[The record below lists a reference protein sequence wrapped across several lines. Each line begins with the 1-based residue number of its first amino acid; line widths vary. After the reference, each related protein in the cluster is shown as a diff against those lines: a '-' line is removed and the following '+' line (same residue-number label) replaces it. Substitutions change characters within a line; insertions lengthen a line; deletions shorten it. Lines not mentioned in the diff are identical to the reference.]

1 MKKVLLT
8 LVCLA
13 TSLVWGVK
21 GTAQTTTTL
30 SDGTHSAVV
39 VKSADGRKLTVTA
52 DGDLKDLKCA
62 NGEKS
67 FTANA
72 VNNVFVDVNDTKTSV
87 KAGDKYNDANSYFQA
102 SRTYSPL
109 TIADENKKEGKVYSF
124 TQKAYDAPLYVF
136 TNELNDYTA
145 YELISIKSDDTPY
158 KVGKYNL
165 YSLYTEADLSK
176 GNWTDDSFF
185 RILKEGETEVS
196 VNSTRILTMTEL
208 EENGYVTSATK
219 TMMVNLAGNVFKS
232 TDGGKTYVSVANG
245 DVYDENAVY
254 YIGGETTYD
263 VLADVDSYTEDVF
276 VSFAEYLPTLMEGV
290 TSAKFTSKDAN
301 KPSMIDNAFVQS
313 LMNTQVRILDL
324 SGVKIDAII
333 SPFTDNEI
341 SQMTENGTFI
351 MGKAQEIYKSNNFIE
366 TLYTPQV
373 NAGGE
378 LKLNVFGKL
387 SKLRYL
393 YLSEGI
399 ETLGY
404 KALLKNDIRLSG
416 LTFPNS
422 LKYIK
427 EYACA
432 NHFQAANG
440 ASTGLNTVYD
450 EATGKYDAKEVP
462 WIETLVFPAG
472 LLEIETNAFGSTCP
486 KDVYFLG
493 VDAPKVAKHA
503 FGDNGYLSNNTLKP
517 TTEVAD
523 GDGKNPVTVDL
534 STGEAVRSCYNTKNG
549 WIMMLHYPRECTE
562 AQAAKYT
569 DLSRKYERIEYN
581 YVEQKSGIY
590 SPGKEKTPLK
600 GNTLATT
607 NEALKEFE
615 NIYPQKG
622 YYGGNYSGG
631 YYDAY
636 TKDQYLWPSMGM
648 IYRATV
654 AAQNDVLW
662 DGVTSIGDGIRKY
675 DETFVGDG
683 SEYIG
688 LHQFTLAKADAES
701 KSDTKK
707 FPMDK
712 YADGEWH
719 TICLP
724 FNITKG
730 QMKEIFG
737 RAKEDTE
744 GKYENIRLC
753 KFSHVIRVTGA
764 KAQLKL
770 CFNDERFHRDEITDD
785 DVVLE
790 AHVSYMIKAKKEN
803 AVSGDEVVMTDYQ
816 MVPGNP
822 IPTQIFGN
830 ASGGMQTTDDDEE
843 SDYSYRFIGTYLPNI
858 KMPKFS
864 YFFSKNKKLFRF
876 QGGTAGKWNPYTSII
891 EAPLGGDDDQI
902 FFGGNGDDTNA
913 KMYTALGEKFDEAT
927 GINDVIIEAAGE
939 IVYTNCNVYNLNGQL
954 VSNHGTDG
962 LQKGIYIVSGK
973 KVLVK

>member
-8 LVCLA
+8 MVCLA

-39 VKSADGRKLTVTA
+39 VKSADGSKLTVTA

-72 VNNVFVDVNDTKTSV
+72 VNNVFVDVNGTKTSV
-87 KAGDKYNDANSYFQA
+87 KAGDKYDDANSYFQA

-165 YSLYTEADLSK
+165 YSLYTEGDLSK

-185 RILKEGETEVS
+185 RILKEGETEAS
-196 VNSTRILTMTEL
+196 VNSTRNLTMTEL
-208 EENGYVTSATK
+208 EEDGYVISATK

-263 VLADVDSYTEDVF
+263 ALADVDSFTEDVV
-276 VSFAEYLPTLMEGV
+276 VSFAEYLPALMEDV
-290 TSAKFTSKDAN
+290 TSAKFTSKDAKN
-301 KPSMIDNAFVQS
+301 PSMIDNSITQA
-313 LMNTQVRILDL
+313 LMTTKVRVLDL
-324 SGVKIDAII
+324 SGVKIDEIKT
-333 SPFTDNEI
+333 PFTNENASDCTI
-341 SQMTENGTFI
+341 DATF
-351 MGKAQEIYKSNNFIE
+351 GFADDAYKINEYIE

-378 LKLNVFGKL
+378 IKWNVFGKL
-387 SKLRYL
+387 TKLRFL
-393 YLSEGI
+393 HLSEGI
-399 ETLGY
+399 ETLGVNAIY
-404 KALLKNDIRLSG
+404 KNEVKLSE
-416 LTFPNS
+416 LTFPNT
-422 LKYIK
+422 LKYIRK
-427 EYACA
+427 GACQD
-432 NHFQAANG
+432 HFQAANG
-440 ASTGLNTVYD
+440 ASTGLNKVFN
-450 EATGKYDAKEVP
+450 EETGKYDDKEVP

-503 FGDNGYLSNNTLKP
+503 FGDNGYLSNNTLQP
-517 TTEVAD
+517 TAEVAD
-523 GDGKNPVTVDL
+523 GDGKNPVKIEL

-600 GNTLATT
+600 GNTNATT

-615 NIYPQKG
+615 NIYPRKG
-622 YYGGNYSGG
+622 FYGGNYSGG

-688 LHQFTLAKADAES
+688 LHQFTLAKGDAES

-737 RAKEDTE
+737 RAEKDTE
-744 GKYENIRLC
+744 GKYDNIRLC
-753 KFSHVIRVTGA
+753 KFSHVIRVADGV
-764 KAQLKL
+764 KDQLKL
-770 CFNDERFHRDEITDD
+770 CFNDERFHREDITDD

-803 AVSGDEVVMTDYQ
+803 AVSGGEVVMTGYQ

-830 ASGGMQTTDDDEE
+830 AKGGIQTAEGDEGDE
-843 SDYSYRFIGTYLPNI
+843 FSYRFIGTYLPNI
-858 KMPKFS
+858 KMPQYS
-864 YFFSKNKKLFRF
+864 YFFSKTKKAFRF
-876 QGGTAGKWNPYTSII
+876 QGGTTGKWNPYTSVI
-891 EAPLGGDDDQI
+891 EAPLGFEDNGI
-902 FFGGNGDDTNA
+902 FFGGDDTYA
-913 KMYTALGEKFDEAT
+913 KLHTALGEKFDEVT
-927 GINDVIIEAAGE
+927 GVDNVTIEAADE
-939 IVYTNCNVYNLNGQL
+939 VVYTNGNVYNLNGQL
-954 VSNHGTDG
+954 VSNHGVNG
-962 LQKGIYIVSGK
+962 LSKGIYIVAGK

>member
-39 VKSADGRKLTVTA
+39 VKSADGSKLTVTA
-52 DGDLKDLKCA
+52 DGNLKDLKCA

-72 VNNVFVDVNDTKTSV
+72 VNNVFVDVNGTKTSV
-87 KAGDKYNDANSYFQA
+87 KAGDKYNEANSYFQA

-124 TQKAYDAPLYVF
+124 NPKAYDAPLYV
-136 TNELNDYTA
+136 LPSDLADWSGASYT
-145 YELISIKSDDTPY
+145 SIKGDDTPY

-165 YSLYTEADLSK
+165 YGLYYSDNLKRSWDENTYFYIFENGSYKSLSAAAIESD
-176 GNWTDDSFF
+176 
-185 RILKEGETEVS
+185 
-196 VNSTRILTMTEL
+196 
-208 EENGYVTSATK
+208 GYVTSELK
-219 TMMVNLAGNVFKS
+219 SVLINLSNNVFKS
-232 TDGGKTYVSVANG
+232 TDNGKTFVAVSNG
-245 DVYDENAVY
+245 DVYDETALY
-254 YIGGETTYD
+254 YTGGETSYD
-263 VLADVDSYTEDVF
+263 ALADADSYTEDVV

-290 TSAKFTSKDAN
+290 TSAKFASKDAN

-404 KALLKNDIRLSG
+404 KALIKNDICLSA

-440 ASTGLNTVYD
+440 ASTGLNKVFN
-450 EATGKYDAKEVP
+450 EETGKYDDKEVP
-462 WIETLVFPAG
+462 WIETLVFPKG

-493 VDAPKVAKHA
+493 IDAPKVAKNA
-503 FGDNGYLSNNTLKP
+503 FGDNGYLSNNTLQP
-517 TTEVAD
+517 AANVSD
-523 GDGKNPVTVDL
+523 GDGKNPVKVEL

-549 WIMMLHYPRECTE
+549 WITMLHYPRECTE

-590 SPGKEKTPLK
+590 SPGKEETPLK
-600 GNTLATT
+600 GNTNATT
-607 NEALKEFE
+607 NEAALKEFE
-615 NIYPQKG
+615 NIYPQRG

-662 DGVTSIGDGIRKY
+662 DGVTSIGDGIRNAGDDSY
-675 DETFVGDG
+675 SGDG

-688 LHQFTLAKADAES
+688 LHQFTLVKGDAES

-753 KFSHVIRVTGA
+753 KFNKVYRVVGGVND
-764 KAQLKL
+764 QLKL
-770 CFNDERFHRDEITDD
+770 CFNDERFHREDITDD

-803 AVSGDEVVMTDYQ
+803 VVDGNEVVMENYQ

-822 IPTQIFGN
+822 IPTQIFGTAN
-830 ASGGMQTTDDDEE
+830 GGMQTHEDDDE
-843 SDYSYRFIGTYLPNI
+843 SDFSYRFIGTYLPNI
-858 KMPKFS
+858 YMPQFS
-864 YFFSKNKKLFRF
+864 YFFSKTKKIFRF
-876 QGGTAGKWNPYTSII
+876 QGGITGKWNPYTSVV
-891 EAPLGGDDDQI
+891 EAPLGDEDDI
-902 FFGGNGDDTNA
+902 AFFGGNGNNTNA

-927 GINDVIIEAAGE
+927 GINKVTIEADGE
-939 IVYTNCNVYNLNGQL
+939 VVYTNGNVYNLNGQL

-962 LQKGIYIVSGK
+962 LQKGIYVVAGK

>member
-39 VKSADGRKLTVTA
+39 VKSADGSKLTVTA

-72 VNNVFVDVNDTKTSV
+72 VNNVFVDVNGTKTSV

-136 TNELNDYTA
+136 TNELKDYTSYA
-145 YELISIKSDDTPY
+145 LVKVNKDDTPY

-165 YSLYTEADLSK
+165 YSLYTEGDLSQ
-176 GNWTDDSFF
+176 GSWTDNSFF

-196 VNSTRILTMTEL
+196 ISNTRLLTMTEL
-208 EENGYVTSATK
+208 ESDGYVTSDTK
-219 TMMVNLAGNVFKS
+219 NILVDLSANIFKS
-232 TDGGKTYVSVANG
+232 TDNGKTFIAVSNG
-245 DVYDENAVY
+245 DVYDETALY
-254 YIGGETTYD
+254 YTGGETTYD
-263 VLADVDSYTEDVF
+263 ALADADPYTVDVV
-276 VSFAEYLPTLMEGV
+276 VSFAEYLPMLMEDV
-290 TSAKFTSKDAN
+290 TSAKFTSKDA
-301 KPSMIDNAFVQS
+301 KSPSMIDNSITQA
-313 LMNTQVRILDL
+313 LMTTKVRVLDL
-324 SGVKIDAII
+324 SGVKIDEIKT
-333 SPFTDNEI
+333 PFTNENASDCTI
-341 SQMTENGTFI
+341 DATFCF
-351 MGKAQEIYKSNNFIE
+351 ADDAYKKNEYIE

-378 LKLNVFGKL
+378 IKWNVFGKL
-387 SKLRYL
+387 TKLRFL
-393 YLSEGI
+393 HLSEGI
-399 ETLGY
+399 ETLGVNAIY
-404 KALLKNDIRLSG
+404 KNEVKLSE
-416 LTFPNS
+416 LTFPNT
-422 LKYIK
+422 LKYIRK
-427 EYACA
+427 GACQD
-432 NHFQAANG
+432 HFQAANG
-440 ASTGLNTVYD
+440 ASTGLNKVFN
-450 EATGKYDAKEVP
+450 EETGKYDDKEVP

-503 FGDNGYLSNNTLKP
+503 FGDNGYLSNNTLQP
-517 TTEVAD
+517 TAEVAD
-523 GDGKNPVTVDL
+523 GDGKNPVKIEL

-581 YVEQKSGIY
+581 YVDQKSGIY
-590 SPGKEKTPLK
+590 SPGKEKTPLT
-600 GNTLATT
+600 GNTNATT
-607 NEALKEFE
+607 NVAALKEFE

-662 DGVTSIGDGIRKY
+662 DGITSIGDGIREY
-675 DETFVGDG
+675 DESYVGDG

-688 LHQFTLAKADAES
+688 LHQFTLTKADAEA

-737 RAKEDTE
+737 RAKTDVE
-744 GKYENIRLC
+744 GKYDNIRLC
-753 KFSHVIRVTGA
+753 KFNKVYRVVGGVND
-764 KAQLKL
+764 QLKL
-770 CFNDERFHRDEITDD
+770 CFNDERFHREDITDD

-790 AHVSYMIKAKKEN
+790 AHVSYMIRAQKEN
-803 AVSGDEVVMTDYQ
+803 VVDGNEVVMENYQ

-822 IPTQIFGN
+822 IPTQIFGTAN
-830 ASGGMQTTDDDEE
+830 GGMQTHEDDDE
-843 SDYSYRFIGTYLPNI
+843 SDFSYRFIGTYLPNI
-858 KMPKFS
+858 NMPQFS
-864 YFFSKNKKLFRF
+864 YFFSKTKRIFRF
-876 QGGTAGKWNPYTSII
+876 QGGTTGKWNPYTSVI
-891 EAPLGGDDDQI
+891 EAPLGDEDDI
-902 FFGGNGDDTNA
+902 AFFGGNGNNTNA

-927 GINDVIIEAAGE
+927 GINNVTIEADGE
-939 IVYTNCNVYNLNGQL
+939 VVYTNGNVYNLNGQL

-962 LQKGIYIVSGK
+962 LQKGIYVVAGK

>member
-8 LVCLA
+8 MVCLVA
-13 TSLVWGVK
+13 SLVWGVK

-39 VKSADGRKLTVTA
+39 VKSADGSKLTVTA

-72 VNNVFVDVNDTKTSV
+72 VNNVFVDVNGTKTSV

-136 TNELNDYTA
+136 TNELSDYTSYA
-145 YELISIKSDDTPY
+145 FVKVNKDDTPY

-165 YSLYTEADLSK
+165 YGLYTEGDLSQ
-176 GNWTDDSFF
+176 GSWTDNSFF

-196 VNSTRILTMTEL
+196 ISNTRLLKMTEL
-208 EENGYVTSATK
+208 ESDGYVTSDTK
-219 TMMVNLAGNVFKS
+219 NILVDLSANIFKS
-232 TDGGKTYVSVANG
+232 TDNGKTFVAVSNG
-245 DVYDENAVY
+245 DVYDETALY
-254 YIGGETTYD
+254 YTGGETTYD
-263 VLADVDSYTEDVF
+263 ALADADSYTVDVF
-276 VSFAEYLPTLMEGV
+276 VSFAEYLPVLMEDV
-290 TSAKFTSKDAN
+290 TSAKFTSKDAKN
-301 KPSMIDNAFVQS
+301 PSMIDNSITQA
-313 LMNTQVRILDL
+313 LMTTKVRVLDL
-324 SGVKIDAII
+324 SGVKIDEIKT
-333 SPFTDNEI
+333 PFTNENASDCTIDATFCFADN
-341 SQMTENGTFI
+341 
-351 MGKAQEIYKSNNFIE
+351 AYKKNEYIE

-378 LKLNVFGKL
+378 IKWNVFGKL
-387 SKLRYL
+387 TKLRFL
-393 YLSEGI
+393 HLSEGI
-399 ETLGY
+399 ETLGVNAIY
-404 KALLKNDIRLSG
+404 KNEVKLSE
-416 LTFPNS
+416 LTFPNT
-422 LKYIK
+422 LKYIRK
-427 EYACA
+427 GACQD
-432 NHFQAANG
+432 HFQDKFVQNK
-440 ASTGLNTVYD
+440 VYD
-450 EATGKYDAKEVP
+450 EATGKYDSKDMP
-462 WIETLVFPAG
+462 WIQTLVFPAG
-472 LLEIETNAFGSTCP
+472 LLEIESGAFGSTCP

-493 VDAPKVAKHA
+493 VEAPKVGKFA
-503 FGDNGYLSNNTLKP
+503 FGDNGYLGNNAFARK
-517 TTEVAD
+517 VKD
-523 GDGKNPVTVDL
+523 GEGETAVTVDVEQ
-534 STGEAVRSCYNTKNG
+534 TGEACRANYNTQSG
-549 WIMMLHYPRECTE
+549 WMMMLHYPRECSQ

-569 DLSRKYERIEYN
+569 DLTRNYKRIEPKTEGENIIN
-581 YVEQKSGIY
+581 YY
-590 SPGKEKTPLK
+590 TPAKEEGSLK
-600 GNTLATT
+600 GTGESNVTQNVADKTFIST
-607 NEALKEFE
+607 MVEGN
-615 NIYPQKG
+615 
-622 YYGGNYSGG
+622 YGGNYSGG

-636 TKDQYLWPSMGM
+636 TKDQYMWPSISMA
-648 IYRATV
+648 YRATV
-654 AAQNDVLW
+654 AAQNDFLW
-662 DGVTSIGDGIRKY
+662 DGVTSIGDGIRNAGDASY
-675 DETFVGDG
+675 SGDG

-688 LHQFTLAKADAES
+688 LHQFTLAKGDAES

-737 RAKEDTE
+737 RAEDDVD

-753 KFSHVIRVTGA
+753 KFNKVYRVVGGVND
-764 KAQLKL
+764 QLKL
-770 CFNDERFHRDEITDD
+770 CFNDERFHREDITDD

-803 AVSGDEVVMTDYQ
+803 VVDGNEVVMENYQ

-822 IPTQIFGN
+822 IPTQIFGTAN
-830 ASGGMQTTDDDEE
+830 GGMQTHEDDDE
-843 SDYSYRFIGTYLPNI
+843 SDFSYRFIGTYLPNI
-858 KMPKFS
+858 NMPQFS
-864 YFFSKNKKLFRF
+864 YFFSKTKKIFRF
-876 QGGTAGKWNPYTSII
+876 QGGTTGKWNPYTSVI
-891 EAPLGGDDDQI
+891 EAPLGDEDDI
-902 FFGGNGDDTNA
+902 AFFCGNGNNTNA

-927 GINDVIIEAAGE
+927 GINNVTIEADGE
-939 IVYTNCNVYNLNGQL
+939 VVYTNGNVYNLNGQL

-962 LQKGIYIVSGK
+962 LQKGIYVVAGK

>member
-39 VKSADGRKLTVTA
+39 VKSADGSKLTVTA
-52 DGDLKDLKCA
+52 DGNLKDLKCA

-72 VNNVFVDVNDTKTSV
+72 VNNVFVDVNGTKTSV
-87 KAGDKYNDANSYFQA
+87 KAGDKYNEANSYFQA

-124 TQKAYDAPLYVF
+124 NPKAYDAPLYV
-136 TNELNDYTA
+136 LPSDLADWSGASYT
-145 YELISIKSDDTPY
+145 SIKGDDTPY

-165 YSLYTEADLSK
+165 YGLYYSDNLKRSWDENTYFYIFENGSYKSLSAAAIESD
-176 GNWTDDSFF
+176 
-185 RILKEGETEVS
+185 
-196 VNSTRILTMTEL
+196 
-208 EENGYVTSATK
+208 GYVTSELK
-219 TMMVNLAGNVFKS
+219 SVLINLSNNVFKS
-232 TDGGKTYVSVANG
+232 TDNGKTFVAVSNG
-245 DVYDENAVY
+245 DVYDETALY
-254 YIGGETTYD
+254 YTGGETSYD
-263 VLADVDSYTEDVF
+263 ALADADSYTEDVV

-290 TSAKFTSKDAN
+290 TSAKFASKDAN

-351 MGKAQEIYKSNNFIE
+351 MGKAQEIYKSNNFVE

-404 KALLKNDIRLSG
+404 KALIKNDICLSA

-440 ASTGLNTVYD
+440 ASTGLNKVFN
-450 EATGKYDAKEVP
+450 EETGKYDDKEVP
-462 WIETLVFPAG
+462 WIETLVFPKG

-493 VDAPKVAKHA
+493 IDAPKVAKNA
-503 FGDNGYLSNNTLKP
+503 FGDNGYLSNNTLQP
-517 TTEVAD
+517 AANVSD
-523 GDGKNPVTVDL
+523 GDGKNPVKVEL

-549 WIMMLHYPRECTE
+549 WITMLHYPRECTE

-590 SPGKEKTPLK
+590 SPGKEETPLK
-600 GNTLATT
+600 GNTNATT
-607 NEALKEFE
+607 NEAALKEFE
-615 NIYPQKG
+615 NIYPQRG

-662 DGVTSIGDGIRKY
+662 DGVTSIGDGIRNAGDDSY
-675 DETFVGDG
+675 SGDG

-688 LHQFTLAKADAES
+688 LHQFTLVKGDAES

-753 KFSHVIRVTGA
+753 KFNKVYRVVGGVND
-764 KAQLKL
+764 QLKL
-770 CFNDERFHRDEITDD
+770 CFNDERFHREDITDD

-803 AVSGDEVVMTDYQ
+803 VVDGNEVVMENYQ

-822 IPTQIFGN
+822 IPTQIFGTAN
-830 ASGGMQTTDDDEE
+830 GGMQTHEDDDE
-843 SDYSYRFIGTYLPNI
+843 SDFSYRFIGTYLPNI
-858 KMPKFS
+858 YMPQFS
-864 YFFSKNKKLFRF
+864 YFFSKTKKIFRF
-876 QGGTAGKWNPYTSII
+876 QGGITGKWNPYTSVV
-891 EAPLGGDDDQI
+891 EAPLGDEDDI
-902 FFGGNGDDTNA
+902 AFFGGNGNNTNA

-927 GINDVIIEAAGE
+927 GINKVTIEADGE
-939 IVYTNCNVYNLNGQL
+939 VVYTNGNVYNLNGQL

-962 LQKGIYIVSGK
+962 LQKGIYVVAGK